1 MSNQDSLIA
10 AIALPWTASAPVG
23 QEALVTPEQK
33 AFLEQHRLVVVGLP
47 RKGGAPH
54 LSPVY
59 YAMDG
64 DDITIST
71 TASRFKAKAV
81 RRDPR
86 IALCILGEQLPFP
99 YMTVYG
105 HATIEEQGAPDVMM
119 EIGERMTGN
128 PGSEAQAV
136 LPWSRVRNDS
146 AAAPSTGNTRP
157 FS

>member
-1 MSNQDSLIA
+1 M
-10 AIALPWTASAPVG
+10 
-23 QEALVTPEQK
+23 TPEQK

-47 RKGGAPH
+47 RKAAAPH

-64 DDITIST
+64 DDIIIST

-81 RRDPR
+81 RRNPQ
-86 IALCILGEQLPFP
+86 IALCILGERSPFP

-119 EIGERMTGN
+119 KIGERMTGN
-128 PGSEAQAV
+128 PVPETARPALLKRAQDEDRVV
-136 LPWSRVRNDS
+136 LRVRIERFGGT
-146 AAAPSTGNTRP
+146 AYQ
-157 FS
+157 